1 MRNKTIAPNAR
12 ILVLRLSAI
21 GDVLHAT
28 AVVRTLRE
36 KYPRAHITWLVSPP
50 ADSLLRDN
58 PDIDRLL
65 VWDRRPVDAAF
76 SSGHVLEFI
85 RLVRAAKRQFAG
97 MEFDVALDI
106 QGLFMTG
113 VLALFSG
120 APRRIGIHERHEG
133 NPLFMTEMAR
143 DTDAP
148 HKIHRYL
155 TALEPLGIKRADF
168 TPGLVLP
175 LPVDSADFAARF
187 WQTHGIA
194 PDYDRLYA
202 MKTSDAKATDGAQ
215 AEQGAS
221 ITSSNTLTE
230 KTTSERRA
238 LLLVNIRTTW
248 PDKNY
253 PPEKFAAALAPL
265 PASVQIVFCG
275 ATGDRAYIE
284 QAQAAINRP
293 TLSIAGETSLLELAA
308 LIKSATLL
316 LTADTG
322 PLHIADAVGAR
333 TLSLWGPT
341 HPSIYGPLTPGH
353 DFIISPHTCTACC
366 KTHCKHKTNA
376 CINAIEPSSI
386 TSQLRKLLS
395 I

>member
-1 MRNKTIAPNAR
+1 MLNAISPTAR

-50 ADSLLRDN
+50 ADSLLKNN

-76 SSGHVLEFI
+76 ASGHVLEFI

-155 TALEPLGIKRADF
+155 TALEPLGIERADF
-168 TPGLVLP
+168 TPGLVLR
-175 LPVDSADFAARF
+175 LPASSAEFAARF
-187 WQTHGIA
+187 WAEHGIDINR
-194 PDYDRLYA
+194 P
-202 MKTSDAKATDGAQ
+202 
-215 AEQGAS
+215 
-221 ITSSNTLTE
+221 
-230 KTTSERRA
+230 

-275 ATGDRAYIE
+275 APGDREYIE
-284 QAQAAINRP
+284 RAQAGINRP
-293 TLSIAGETSLLELAA
+293 TLSIAGETSLTELAA
-308 LIKSATLL
+308 LIASATLL

-341 HPSIYGPLTPGH
+341 HPSIYGPLTVGH
-353 DFIISPHTCTACC
+353 EFIISPHACTACC
-366 KTHCKHKTNA
+366 KTHCRHKTNA
-376 CINAIEPSSI
+376 CINAIEPQVI
-386 TSQLRKLLS
+386 TARLSELLELKTS
-395 I
+395 

>member
-1 MRNKTIAPNAR
+1 MLNAISPTAR

-76 SSGHVLEFI
+76 ASGHVLEFI
-85 RLVRAAKRQFAG
+85 RLVRAAKSQFAG
-97 MEFDVALDI
+97 LEFDVALDI

-120 APRRIGIHERHEG
+120 ASRRIGIHERHEG

-143 DTDAP
+143 DIADP

-155 TALEPLGIKRADF
+155 TALEPLGIERTDF

-175 LPVDSADFAARF
+175 LPTDSADFAARF
-187 WQTHGIA
+187 WAEHGIT
-194 PDYDRLYA
+194 PDYERLRA
-202 MKTSDAKATDGAQ
+202 LKSACAAVTSTI
-215 AEQGAS
+215 AEQGTTA
-221 ITSSNTLTE
+221 NE
-230 KTTSERRA
+230 KRSERRP

-275 ATGDRAYIE
+275 APGDRPYIE
-284 QAQAAINRP
+284 QAQAAINHP

-341 HPSIYGPLTPGH
+341 HPDIYGPLTEGH
-353 DFIISPHTCTACC
+353 TFILTPHDCHSCC
-366 KTHCKHKTNA
+366 KTHCRHKTNA
-376 CINAIEPSSI
+376 CINAIEPTVI
-386 TSQLRKLLS
+386 TERLTELLKLTTFT
-395 I
+395 